1 MMVRE
6 CQVVEIVIVQIIKQ
20 ISLVNDEVDVVEEK
34 LDDVHDDVVDE
45 IHEETLL
52 HEDMMVTM

>member
-6 CQVVEIVIVQIIKQ
+6 HQEVEIVIVQIIKQ
-20 ISLVNDEVDVVEEK
+20 ISLVNDEVNVVEEK
-34 LDDVHDDVVDE
+34 LDDVRDDVVDE
-45 IHEETLL
+45 IHEVILM

>member
-6 CQVVEIVIVQIIKQ
+6 HQEVEIVIVQIIKQ
-20 ISLVNDEVDVVEEK
+20 ISLVNDEEDVVEEK
-34 LDDVHDDVVDE
+34 RDDVRDDVVDE
-45 IHEETLL
+45 IHEVILM

>member
-6 CQVVEIVIVQIIKQ
+6 HQEVEIVIVQIIKQ
-20 ISLVNDEVDVVEEK
+20 ISLVNDEVNVVEEK
-34 LDDVHDDVVDE
+34 RDDVRDDVVDE
-45 IHEETLL
+45 IHEVILM

>member
-6 CQVVEIVIVQIIKQ
+6 RKVVEIVIVQIIKQ

-45 IHEETLL
+45 IHEVILL
-52 HEDMMVTM
+52 HEDMMVIM